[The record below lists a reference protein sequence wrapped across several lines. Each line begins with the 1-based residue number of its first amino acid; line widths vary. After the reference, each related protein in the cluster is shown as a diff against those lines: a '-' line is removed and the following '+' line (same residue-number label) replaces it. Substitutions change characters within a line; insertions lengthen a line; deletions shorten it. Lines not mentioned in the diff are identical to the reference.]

1 MSLAIRTRGNPL
13 KLAATVRSM
22 IQSVDKDQPV
32 YNLMTMEQKRA
43 DLDSNVRV
51 AMQFSSILA
60 ALALGLA
67 ALGIYGVLAY
77 SVAQRTHEI
86 GVRMALGARAA
97 DVLRLVVGH
106 GMGMVLLGLIA
117 GLLPALALT
126 QLLRSEISRCGLT
139 LTLLGLPTFVGVF
152 LFLGLVVLVACYLPA
167 RKAAQVDPMVALR
180 YE

>member
-13 KLAATVRSM
+13 KLAATVRSL

-43 DLDSNVRV
+43 DLWSFERV
-51 AMQFSSILA
+51 VMQLSIILA

-67 ALGIYGVLAY
+67 ALGIYGVLSY

-97 DVLRLVVGH
+97 DVVRLVVRQ
-106 GMGMVLLGLIA
+106 GMGTVLLGVIA
-117 GLLPALALT
+117 GLVPALALT
-126 QLLRSEISRCGLT
+126 QFLRSEIFGLSIA
-139 LTLLGLPTFVGVF
+139 LFGLPTFAGVS
-152 LFLGLVVLVACYLPA
+152 LCLGVVVLVACYFPA
-167 RKAAQVDPMVALR
+167 RKAAKVDPMVALR
-180 YE
+180 CE

>member
-13 KLAATVRSM
+13 KLAATVRSL

-32 YNLMTMEQKRA
+32 YNLMTMEQKAA
-43 DLDSNVRV
+43 DLRSFERV
-51 AMQFSSILA
+51 IMQLSIILA

-67 ALGIYGVLAY
+67 ALGIYGVLSY

-97 DVLRLVVGH
+97 DVLRLVVRQ
-106 GMGMVLLGLIA
+106 GMGMVLLGVIA
-117 GLLPALALT
+117 GLLPAWALA
-126 QLLRSEISRCGLT
+126 QFIRSEISGLSIS
-139 LTLLGLPTFVGVF
+139 LFGLPTLAGVF
-152 LFLGLVVLVACYLPA
+152 LFLGAVTLIACYLPA
-167 RKAAQVDPMVALR
+167 RKATQVDPMVALR